1 MTGPARCGG
10 VKVDRPRTQ
19 ILGAGRNSGGS
30 GTSRSNLFT
39 EDTTVSRIN
48 TNVAS
53 LIAQRTLGSQNMGLN
68 KSLQRLSTGLA
79 INRGADDPAGLIAS
93 ENLRS
98 EKAAI
103 NAAITNAERAE
114 QVVNVAEGG
123 LQEVSNLLVE
133 LQSLVS
139 STANEAG
146 VSAEEKD
153 ANQLQIDSILQTI
166 DRIANATEFQGEKLL
181 NGNFDY
187 QTSGGNLGAEL
198 SDVKVN
204 SAKLASDGSAMNVSV
219 DVTNSATTGAAAI
232 YGNKDGASAG
242 NFDND
247 GNSYTIE
254 VTGDEGSQQF
264 TFADGTAM
272 ADIVDSINSFGD
284 QLGVSAS
291 LSGTDN
297 VVINSTEYGSD
308 SFVRVRQLNDGGSG
322 AVNVGSAGAVSASAD
337 YSNNGGD
344 ATVLINGTQATTD
357 GLTARVA
364 SAGFDVEITL
374 DAATGNTGG
383 SWSFDIDGGGANFN
397 LAPDVSLASKVSL
410 GVETVTTGN
419 LGSSAAG
426 FLSDLKSGGT
436 ANVKNGDL
444 SKAQSVID
452 DAIKQ
457 VSSLR
462 GRLGAFQKNVVGSTV
477 SSLGIALENTAAAE
491 SQIRD
496 TDFAAETAALTR
508 GQILQQ
514 AAIQSLS
521 LANSGPQAVL
531 SLLG

>member
-1 MTGPARCGG
+1 M
-10 VKVDRPRTQ
+10 
-19 ILGAGRNSGGS
+19 
-30 GTSRSNLFT
+30 
-39 EDTTVSRIN
+39 SRIN
-48 TNVAS
+48 TNVS
-53 LIAQRTLGSQNMGLN
+53 SMLAQRNLGNQNVGLN
-68 KSLQRLSTGLA
+68 KSLQRLSTGLR

-98 EKAAI
+98 ETAAI
-103 NAAITNAERAE
+103 NSAITNAERAE
-114 QVVNVAEGG
+114 QVMNVAEGG

-146 VSAEEKD
+146 VSSEEKE

-187 QTSGGNLGAEL
+187 QTSGADIGVEL

-204 SAKLASDGSAMNVSV
+204 AAKLSSDGSSMTVNVEV
-219 DVTNSATTGAAAI
+219 DTAATTGSVAI
-232 YGNKDGASAG
+232 RGNKDGATAG
-242 NFDND
+242 NLDND
-247 GNSYTIE
+247 GNSFTVE
-254 VTGDEGSQQF
+254 VTGDEGTQQF

-272 ADIVDSINSFGD
+272 SDVQDAINTFADE
-284 QLGVSAS
+284 LGVSAS
-291 LSGTDN
+291 LSGDYARVDSKTF
-297 VVINSTEYGSD
+297 GSD
-308 SFVRVRQLNDGGSG
+308 SFVRVRVLNDGGTGGNLIG
-322 AVNVGSAGAVSASAD
+322 AADDGAGGYAFAGAGESQDAGS
-337 YSNNGGD
+337 D

-357 GLTARVA
+357 GLTARV
-364 SAGFDVEITL
+364 SNAGLDVAITL
-374 DAATGNTGG
+374 DATSGNDDTPG
-383 SWSFDIDGGGANFN
+383 SNQFSFTIDGGGANFN

-410 GVETVTTGN
+410 GLETVTTGN
-419 LGSSAAG
+419 LGSNSAG
-426 FLSDLKSGGT
+426 FLSDLKSGGA

-462 GRLGAFQKNVVGSTV
+462 GRLGAFQKNVVGSTI
-477 SSLGIALENTAAAE
+477 SSLGVALENTAAAE